1 MWRNMHF
8 ISRVYLREIN
18 VPLYFTRMYNIC
30 DRVRSRVM
38 LISNRSHRHPF
49 SQPKKR
55 DIYAGS
61 DTYLIRVLIRHQITM
76 QRISILSCG
85 TYIFLL
91 LREFGKTKSGCSSQP
106 NSRSR
111 VRQLDHKTVFTM
123 VIVAVRSDSRAYFSK
138 NRLSRLKLIL
148 PIADLHL
155 SSQKPLKIGQLNNY
169 SVISN

>member
-1 MWRNMHF
+1 MYVFCNGKRKTIDFFLAMSGIAFLLMIGIALHILIVFNELMALEMWRNMHF

-111 VRQLDHKTVFTM
+111 VR
-123 VIVAVRSDSRAYFSK
+123 
-138 NRLSRLKLIL
+138 
-148 PIADLHL
+148 
-155 SSQKPLKIGQLNNY
+155 
-169 SVISN
+169 